1 MGQAWRTVAE
11 LLQGLEPSRVYVG
24 TYSLYQ
30 GPEARGYSQHRAGG
44 HRTEETTRASWWKDW
59 GTWRP
64 EQGEQSPPCSPGGCF
79 PHEPS
84 QVPMPSQNGPQ
95 LTLGEL
101 AHITLVAEDVF
112 DALL

>member
-1 MGQAWRTVAE
+1 M
-11 LLQGLEPSRVYVG
+11 YVG

-44 HRTEETTRASWWKDW
+44 HRTEEKLEPA
-59 GTWRP
+59 
-64 EQGEQSPPCSPGGCF
+64 GGRIEGRGGLSRVSSLHLVHLGVAF
-79 PHEPS
+79 PDEPS
-84 QVPMPSQNGPQ
+84 QIPMSSHNGPQ